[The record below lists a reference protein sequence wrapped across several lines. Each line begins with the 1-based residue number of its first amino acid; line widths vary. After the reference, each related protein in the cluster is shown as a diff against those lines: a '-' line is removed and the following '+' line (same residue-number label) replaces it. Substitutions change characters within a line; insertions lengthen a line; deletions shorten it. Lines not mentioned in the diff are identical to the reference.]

1 MRFRNRSGELF
12 FLLLACLAQ
21 VVTVLACT
29 LWREVVFVPERW
41 KGPPLTQEYLVWY
54 LDEYVPPIDYEG
66 QLFSLYF
73 PFAPLLGLLL
83 VVGLVWLFFRFYRKG
98 PGQKKVF
105 FPLVAAGFLGIL
117 GFSLWLRQYGQPYY
131 LWMDVVPLCVLSWQV
146 LLLWGIPWVSARRRQ
161 RSLPPLQTE
170 NFRTDGSLLRP
181 KHPPPH
187 RAGFSADGKGG
198 VFRREIR
205 DLGGRCPPPR
215 RERTPEGCPAP
226 GGIASPGWGSGCR
239 PPSPPHRA
247 GCRPGGR
254 R

>member
-73 PFAPLLGLLL
+73 PLLPAGAPAGGGACVAVLPVLSEGPRTEEGLL
-83 VVGLVWLFFRFYRKG
+83 
-98 PGQKKVF
+98 
-105 FPLVAAGFLGIL
+105 PLVAASWGSWDSPSGCGI
-117 GFSLWLRQYGQPYY
+117 GQPYY

-146 LLLWGIPWVSARRRQ
+146 LLLWGIPWVSARPG
-161 RSLPPLQTE
+161 SGPCLPLQT
-170 NFRTDGSLLRP
+170 
-181 KHPPPH
+181 
-187 RAGFSADGKGG
+187 
-198 VFRREIR
+198 
-205 DLGGRCPPPR
+205 
-215 RERTPEGCPAP
+215 
-226 GGIASPGWGSGCR
+226 
-239 PPSPPHRA
+239 
-247 GCRPGGR
+247 
-254 R
+254 

>member
-1 MRFRNRSGELF
+1 M
-12 FLLLACLAQ
+12 
-21 VVTVLACT
+21 
-29 LWREVVFVPERW
+29 PERW

-105 FPLVAAGFLGIL
+105 FPLVAAGFLAGPPPL
-117 GFSLWLRQYGQPYY
+117 GDPLGQRPAPAAVLASAADLKFSHRQFPPQAKTPPSPPRRFLCG
-131 LWMDVVPLCVLSWQV
+131 WEGGCVLHGV
-146 LLLWGIPWVSARRRQ
+146 RGPW
-161 RSLPPLQTE
+161 
-170 NFRTDGSLLRP
+170 
-181 KHPPPH
+181 
-187 RAGFSADGKGG
+187 
-198 VFRREIR
+198 
-205 DLGGRCPPPR
+205 GRCPPPR

-247 GCRPGGR
+247 GCRPGGCR
-254 R
+254 

>member
-21 VVTVLACT
+21 AVTVLACT

-98 PGQKKVF
+98 AGQKKVF

-131 LWMDVVPLCVLSWQV
+131 LWMDVVPPVRPVLA
-146 LLLWGIPWVSARRRQ
+146 GP
-161 RSLPPLQTE
+161 PPLGDPLGQRPTPAAVFASTTGL
-170 NFRTDGSLLRP
+170 NSVPYGSRGRNTPLPTAQVPLRMG
-181 KHPPPH
+181 
-187 RAGFSADGKGG
+187 RG
-198 VFRREIR
+198 VC
-205 DLGGRCPPPR
+205 L
-215 RERTPEGCPAP
+215 A
-226 GGIASPGWGSGCR
+226 WG
-239 PPSPPHRA
+239 
-247 GCRPGGR
+247 
-254 R
+254 

>member
-105 FPLVAAGFLGIL
+105 FPLVAAGFLGIWDSPS
-117 GFSLWLRQYGQPYY
+117 GCGSTASPTTSGWTWFPCASCPGRSSSFGGSPGSAPGAGSGPCLRCRPKIFAQTVPSSGQNTP
-131 LWMDVVPLCVLSWQV
+131 LPTAQVPLRMGRGVCLA
-146 LLLWGIPWVSARRRQ
+146 WG
-161 RSLPPLQTE
+161 
-170 NFRTDGSLLRP
+170 
-181 KHPPPH
+181 
-187 RAGFSADGKGG
+187 
-198 VFRREIR
+198 
-205 DLGGRCPPPR
+205 
-215 RERTPEGCPAP
+215 
-226 GGIASPGWGSGCR
+226 
-239 PPSPPHRA
+239 
-247 GCRPGGR
+247 
-254 R
+254 

>member
-29 LWREVVFVPERW
+29 LWREVIFLPERW
-41 KGPPLTQEYLVWY
+41 RVPALTREYLVWY
-54 LDEYVPPIDYEG
+54 LDEYVPPIDYES

-117 GFSLWLRQYGQPYY
+117 GFSLWLWQYGQPYY

-161 RSLPPLQTE
+161 RS
-170 NFRTDGSLLRP
+170 S
-181 KHPPPH
+181 PPPQ
-187 RAGFSADGKGG
+187 A
-198 VFRREIR
+198 
-205 DLGGRCPPPR
+205 
-215 RERTPEGCPAP
+215 
-226 GGIASPGWGSGCR
+226 
-239 PPSPPHRA
+239 
-247 GCRPGGR
+247 
-254 R
+254 

>member
-1 MRFRNRSGELF
+1 MSIKREYHFDQVGDKDMYLLHHEEIESLAKNIPGVKRIRFFMTFGQSYLTHMK
-12 FLLLACLAQ
+12 CLEN
-21 VVTVLACT
+21 VGMLSTT
-29 LWREVVFVPERW
+29 
-41 KGPPLTQEYLVWY
+41 
-54 LDEYVPPIDYEG
+54 PIDYEG

-161 RSLPPLQTE
+161 RSLPPLQT
-170 NFRTDGSLLRP
+170 
-181 KHPPPH
+181 
-187 RAGFSADGKGG
+187 
-198 VFRREIR
+198 
-205 DLGGRCPPPR
+205 
-215 RERTPEGCPAP
+215 
-226 GGIASPGWGSGCR
+226 
-239 PPSPPHRA
+239 
-247 GCRPGGR
+247 
-254 R
+254 

>member
-131 LWMDVVPLCVLSWQV
+131 LWMDGSVFLSWQA
-146 LLLWGIPWVSARRRQ
+146 LLWDPRQ
-161 RSLPPLQTE
+161 RLAQKVALPC
-170 NFRTDGSLLRP
+170 RP
-181 KHPPPH
+181 KILAQTVLQKTSPH
-187 RAGFSADGKGG
+187 RRFQMEGG
-198 VFRREIR
+198 CV
-205 DLGGRCPPPR
+205 
-215 RERTPEGCPAP
+215 
-226 GGIASPGWGSGCR
+226 S
-239 PPSPPHRA
+239 
-247 GCRPGGR
+247 
-254 R
+254 

>member
-83 VVGLVWLFFRFYRKG
+83 VGRLN
-98 PGQKKVF
+98 
-105 FPLVAAGFLGIL
+105 
-117 GFSLWLRQYGQPYY
+117 
-131 LWMDVVPLCVLSWQV
+131 
-146 LLLWGIPWVSARRRQ
+146 Q
-161 RSLPPLQTE
+161 R
-170 NFRTDGSLLRP
+170 NAF
-181 KHPPPH
+181 
-187 RAGFSADGKGG
+187 
-198 VFRREIR
+198 
-205 DLGGRCPPPR
+205 
-215 RERTPEGCPAP
+215 
-226 GGIASPGWGSGCR
+226 
-239 PPSPPHRA
+239 
-247 GCRPGGR
+247 
-254 R
+254 